1 MPDIFYHAIL
11 CFNMIFPHTTKLCV
25 KLCQCVII
33 RCANEDLCIGFK
45 LISCKNCFILYRIVG
60 IMALSMKQNSVT
72 CLTVQSQEKE

>member
-1 MPDIFYHAIL
+1 MLQHNIPTYNKI
-11 CFNMIFPHTTKLCV
+11 N
-25 KLCQCVII
+25 CQCVMI